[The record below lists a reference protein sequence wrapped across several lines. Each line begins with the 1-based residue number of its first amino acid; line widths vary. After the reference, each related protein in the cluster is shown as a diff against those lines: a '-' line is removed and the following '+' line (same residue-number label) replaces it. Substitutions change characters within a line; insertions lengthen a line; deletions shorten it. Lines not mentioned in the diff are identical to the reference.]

1 MIKSAAKISPEGAAA
16 SVATGV
22 SPERR
27 AELEKWREAKRSLVF
42 SSDVDGAYIDLY
54 QAAREQMTQ
63 DPSSVA
69 ARPTI
74 LKLRLKDSTDEAYH
88 RAELHRILRDGGTL
102 ILDLRGADPKL
113 IKEWNSLYDFDA
125 AGKGVQEVS
134 DKLVIIALADKDAE
148 APPESVTSRSAK
160 FYDQSKEIQADPL
173 VALHADVA
181 PDEAAKINLHHDADP
196 KTWRYELL
204 GSSKRDGALIKAM
217 KEGLALEIQ
226 NAPLDPN
233 SRGGAYDPELAN
245 LLRQVTVEKRIM
257 NNGQWVYA
265 SENFKLALTAVE
277 VRAPKDVRLQGE
289 NETQHK
295 ETAAG
300 RLSTFYVNRHTVGM
314 LFSRTVIN
322 SSSGKL
328 ARKTGLFDIVPQSD
342 KAAPIKFVITEDL
355 PLGKWNKLLSHPVFH
370 DKTRAKPIIGVRAGV
385 SIPKKFRELQS
396 DTSKAESGPRT
407 KTTDAPKATA
417 LGEVSK
423 AIATDS
429 KVLLVP
435 GDLDLVHAE
444 LKAALKG
451 KRPTYLQITPY
462 RSDEELWESVQVKQ
476 VEATKKIVP
485 EISEALKKL
494 QRTDGVVVL
503 SGIDSRSD
511 LFKEQPGL
519 LTPEPYLLVH
529 GKVVAITG
537 KLILVERSAQG
548 QSEAKPLSHD
558 LIKSHLTKN
567 RKLLGKLQE
576 FEQALASIPPQLGAV
591 DKELY
596 PNAPRTNL
604 NKLKLFLAEYKQ
616 QQDWAKAAD
625 LVFGGDYGLHPE
637 ARAFIRVQAR
647 RIFDANTT
655 DTPTISA
662 KVVGAVQNSSGELA
676 ESSSHMW
683 RLLDSLN
690 GAALA
695 KLTVSEK
702 FTAVLNAHADA
713 WSEIKRS
720 LYVSSKGEFKEMYR
734 QRFNLPKRIAAKN
747 CIPLTRDTD
756 PTTSP
761 WTQMRDT
768 AINLLTRDGTR
779 PQVIFLQGAPG
790 RGKSHLIRDI
800 RNELKES
807 RAMFG
812 PITANP
818 DMVFKSEDLDK
829 LLKDWRGSKGG
840 ILLLDEGN
848 LLPKHFW
855 DRLRE
860 DLLADPTKSVVFSGN
875 ETFQSGR
882 QSIALA
888 DELGVTLFFEQFSQE
903 EKRSMIE
910 QYTKDIPDSPQIAE
924 LILELTNFLENN
936 QFGKSF
942 TPRDLQ
948 EVSDWARFFG
958 SSQKEVITHIW
969 RVYSPAFT
977 REQQESLRVFID
989 LRYGFSP
996 IKASKE
1002 VRLEFNNTYSE
1013 TMKQSGFVLRDESL
1027 GVATEL
1033 AHIVELSRKRGEQE
1047 RPEGGK
1053 RGVIIEAES
1062 GWGKDFTAVKT
1073 LEALGFTRGN
1083 LADDPI
1089 PDTPHSDI
1097 PHSDISHSDIPHSG
1111 AKRYYAIN
1119 AELDFTT
1126 LQKTIERAARE
1137 GAVLIIRE
1145 ANALD
1150 AGILEAQV
1158 NDILTGNVR
1167 GVHPAFLTVMTVN
1180 SADVE
1185 SMSAFSSAL
1194 LSRVH
1199 HIKARPHSRETLEAM
1214 VAIAEPNLDKATIAK
1229 ITGLHL
1235 YLRDAVGEGGRRPNT
1250 RDLLRAAHEA
1260 MKGGDHW
1267 RLSVVDSYL
1276 FYIENG
1282 LKGKDAVADS
1292 LRFLAKDAS
1301 EYVPRSDVVPAR
1313 IMKAL
1318 AQVGLPS
1325 YIGDINFVI
1334 DPGCAT
1340 MGADGYFKA
1349 KTGTEKAHTIAISP
1363 QAIKLGRW
1371 SEVILHEVRHAL
1383 NDCGEGGSSQ
1393 YGDLEQDI
1401 RDLRNQASFAHVVP
1415 QSGLMELTGEE
1426 QRLLTSLQAGKAHL
1440 KSERD
1445 FRLLMAVIAKTDDET
1460 LSKASFDAMFLED
1473 KSSVVSVARKH
1484 FERIREISTCFA
1496 KRSFGGEFPSRADLH
1511 AKQVRLNKIVA
1522 EIFEDFQTLP
1532 KEERRRQNLFGGGSF
1547 SGFGGE
1553 GFGGG
1558 GWGDGFGGLSDFF
1571 GSDGDDS
1578 GSEYGDYSSGRLGS
1592 PIQDD
1597 YDPQQT
1603 LRDLEK
1609 SFELPPGSLSG
1620 PEGVTHD
1627 SGESSSFASSN
1638 NNILALE
1645 DPASRPEI
1653 LKAPEL
1659 NEEEKRI
1666 LLEAQKRALQA
1677 DPTPWQCPK
1686 GLWEEVVSEWSET
1699 SVSNGR
1705 RSDPSGSLQ
1714 IDELF
1719 NGVRLEDARVSP
1731 GADVDKERKVIR
1743 IVGQNSRLT
1752 PAELGLFQELFALG
1766 FTAAIGDRE
1775 PVASCVG
1782 LCIQEQQQAGT
1793 PLQKSEI
1800 EKRLSPAEQRRSEV
1814 LSVEELTRH
1823 LEAVATYGAIA
1834 KGLELLERKSAGEH
1848 TSLANK
1854 IVWPTLYDAKNT
1866 NEQVLHY
1873 LEDNES
1879 WMSRLRELTTDSVK
1893 SDEQTEVEHYMK
1905 RLELALDQ
1913 DAEPDTDNAPE
1924 TEEEM
1929 AQMAIDSYSFD
1940 PTTGVSTFARPKGV
1954 SDVALMR
1961 ALNEYFRKNFPDYDR
1976 AAVNNNDL
1984 KWYEK
1989 LPDEH
1994 SDYCQKRDYSKSSK
2008 ITITAVVE
2016 DTTMKDRSPQS
2027 EVLQAKSL
2035 NFSDPRDIALVAAI
2049 HACKNNGEDLF
2060 KGKYVRGSVPGFAL
2074 FTKVIF
2080 GVYVYE
2086 YFDGYGSADVG
2097 ASGSPLSPESR

>member
-1 MIKSAAKISPEGAAA
+1 MSAVKAETLPLPAAKIGPVTA
-16 SVATGV
+16 V
-22 SPERR
+22 SP
-27 AELEKWREAKRSLVF
+27 ATELSSARKSELGRWLEAKRALVF
-42 SSDVDGAYIDLY
+42 SSDVDGAYGDLY
-54 QAAREQMTQ
+54 KAHRE
-63 DPSSVA
+63 
-69 ARPTI
+69 RPPDTSTDLSNRSRI

-88 RAELHRILRDGGTL
+88 RRELQEILRDGGTL
-102 ILDLRGADPKL
+102 VLDLRGADPKL

-125 AGKGVQEVS
+125 AGKGVQSVS
-134 DKLVIIALADKDAE
+134 DKLVIVALADTAAE

-160 FYDQSKEIQADPL
+160 FYDQSKEKQADPL
-173 VALHADVA
+173 AALAVNVA
-181 PDEAAKINLHHDADP
+181 PDGTAKINLHHDADP
-196 KTWRYELL
+196 KTWRHELL
-204 GSSKRDGALIKAM
+204 GSTKRDGALIKAM

-245 LLRQVTVEKRIM
+245 LLRQVVVEKRIM

-265 SENFKLALTAVE
+265 SENFKLALAAVE
-277 VRAPKDVRLQGE
+277 VHAPQDVRLQGE
-289 NETQHK
+289 NETLHK

-322 SSSGKL
+322 SGSGKV
-328 ARKTGLFDIVPQSD
+328 ARKTGLLDIVPQSD

-355 PLGKWNKLLSHPVFH
+355 PLGKWNKLLSHSVFH
-370 DKTRAKPIIGVRAGV
+370 DRERAKPIIGVRAGV

-396 DTSKAESGPRT
+396 DTSKAESGSRT
-407 KTTDAPKATA
+407 KTTDTPEATA

-423 AIATDS
+423 AIAADS
-429 KVLLVP
+429 KVLLVR

-444 LKAALKG
+444 LKAALKA
-451 KRPTYLQITPY
+451 KRPTYLQMTPY

-476 VEATKKIVP
+476 LEATKRIVP

-494 QRTDGVVVL
+494 QRSDGVVVL

-519 LTPEPYLLVH
+519 LAAEPYLLVH

-548 QSEAKPLSHD
+548 QSDAKPLSHN

-604 NKLKLFLAEYKQ
+604 NKLKLFLAEYKE

-625 LVFGGDYGLHPE
+625 LVFGRDYGLHPE

-662 KVVGAVQNSSGELA
+662 KVVAAVQNSSGELA

-702 FTAVLNAHADA
+702 FTATLNEHAHA

-734 QRFNLPKRIAAKN
+734 QRFN
-747 CIPLTRDTD
+747 PLQETAPESAISISPASDKD
-756 PTTSP
+756 SSP

-779 PQVIFLQGAPG
+779 PQVLFLQGAPG

-800 RNELKES
+800 RKELKES
-807 RAMFG
+807 RSIFG

-888 DELGVTLFFEQFSQE
+888 EELGVTLFFEQFSQE
-903 EKRSMIE
+903 EKRAMIE
-910 QYTKDIPDSPQIAE
+910 QYTKGIPDSPRIAE

-958 SSQKEVITHIW
+958 SSEQDLITHIW

-977 REQQESLRVFID
+977 REQQESLHVFID
-989 LRYGFSP
+989 LRYSFSP
-996 IKASKE
+996 VKASKE

-1013 TMKQSGFVLRDESL
+1013 TMKQNGFVLRDESL

-1047 RPEGGK
+1047 IPEGGK

-1073 LEALGFTRGN
+1073 LEVLGFTRGN

-1089 PDTPHSDI
+1089 TDI
-1097 PHSDISHSDIPHSG
+1097 PHSDIPHSG

-1158 NDILTGNVR
+1158 NDILTGNVK

-1214 VAIAEPNLDKATIAK
+1214 VAIAEPSLDKATIAK

-1235 YLRDAVGEGGRRPNT
+1235 YLRDVVGEGGRRPNT

-1260 MKGGDHW
+1260 MKGDDHW
-1267 RLSVVDSYL
+1267 RLCVVDSYL

-1334 DPGCAT
+1334 DPGCAK
-1340 MGADGYFKA
+1340 MGADGYFRA
-1349 KTGTEKAHTIAISP
+1349 KTGSEKAHTIAISP
-1363 QAIKLGRW
+1363 QAIKSGRW

-1383 NDCGEGGSSQ
+1383 NDCGEGGSWQ

-1415 QSGLMELTGEE
+1415 QSRLMELTREE
-1426 QRLLTSLQAGKAHL
+1426 QRLLTSLQAGKDEL

-1460 LSKASFDAMFLED
+1460 LSKASIDAVSLGQER
-1473 KSSVVSVARKH
+1473 SVMSVAQKH

-1522 EIFEDFQTLP
+1522 EIFKDYQTLP
-1532 KEERRRQNLFGGGSF
+1532 EEERRRQNLFGGQ
-1547 SGFGGE
+1547 GFGE
-1553 GFGGG
+1553 G
-1558 GWGDGFGGLSDFF
+1558 GWGVGLGGLSDLI
-1571 GSDGDDS
+1571 GLDGDDL
-1578 GSEYGDYSSGRLGS
+1578 GREYGDCSSGGFGS
-1592 PIQDD
+1592 PIPDE
-1597 YDPQQT
+1597 YDPQET

-1627 SGESSSFASSN
+1627 SSGSSSSASSN

-1645 DPASRPEI
+1645 DPEPRPEI

-1666 LLEAQKRALQA
+1666 LSEAQKRALQA

-1686 GLWEEVVSEWSET
+1686 DLWEEVVSEWSET

-1705 RSDPSGSLQ
+1705 RTDPSGSLQ
-1714 IDELF
+1714 IDEIF
-1719 NGVRLEDARVSP
+1719 SGVRPEDARVSP
-1731 GADVDKERKVIR
+1731 GADVERERKVIR
-1743 IVGQNSRLT
+1743 LVDLTSQLT
-1752 PAELGLFQELFALG
+1752 PHDLGLCQELFHLG
-1766 FTAAIGDRE
+1766 FSVALGDRE
-1775 PVASCVG
+1775 PVSSCLA
-1782 LCIQEQQQAGT
+1782 LCVQEQQLGRLIQRADVET
-1793 PLQKSEI
+1793 
-1800 EKRLSPAEQRRSEV
+1800 RLSPAEQRRSEL
-1814 LSVEELTRH
+1814 LSLQELKSH
-1823 LEAVATYGAIA
+1823 LEAVTTYAA
-1834 KGLELLERKSAGEH
+1834 LSKGVELLEQKNSGSSTPTAK
-1848 TSLANK
+1848 K
-1854 IVWPTLYDAKNT
+1854 IEWPKLTNTAQT
-1866 NEQVLHY
+1866 NEIVLHY
-1873 LEDNES
+1873 LEDNQGVLEKLKDVTKDRTLS
-1879 WMSRLRELTTDSVK
+1879 EGQTVVELYMEQLEAALGQDEDLNIERMKEVLRAADCLYDNKEHWQTLGANNVPEIPDAVIKEAYKKGGRVILRCSSISEKADALRKAKHSVVFWGTAKQSDYQKSISKPEWAVVPSHIDKSTLGNPK
-1893 SDEQTEVEHYMK
+1893 SDVVTSEMPAPTPEDWFSVNAYA
-1905 RLELALDQ
+1905 RLDGWRQ
-1913 DAEPDTDNAPE
+1913 
-1924 TEEEM
+1924 
-1929 AQMAIDSYSFD
+1929 
-1940 PTTGVSTFARPKGV
+1940 PKGCEGLWAFTTETGTV
-1954 SDVALMR
+1954 VGSDDDDLSVVR
-1961 ALNEYFRKNFPDYDR
+1961 DGIYDHDGGDNIG
-1976 AAVNNNDL
+1976 AARFG
-1984 KWYEK
+1984 
-1989 LPDEH
+1989 P
-1994 SDYCQKRDYSKSSK
+1994 
-2008 ITITAVVE
+2008 
-2016 DTTMKDRSPQS
+2016 
-2027 EVLQAKSL
+2027 
-2035 NFSDPRDIALVAAI
+2035 PR
-2049 HACKNNGEDLF
+2049 N
-2060 KGKYVRGSVPGFAL
+2060 
-2074 FTKVIF
+2074 
-2080 GVYVYE
+2080 
-2086 YFDGYGSADVG
+2086 
-2097 ASGSPLSPESR
+2097 